1 MVFKTWFLIHSPLQ
15 SQVFRLQMAPQSDRE
30 NVIANQFKGDATPC
44 LLTRLKNI
52 KQINLLL
59 LVKGRFVVLRL
70 HLFKWGKFHKVTAF
84 ISIWFWSDARAK
96 PAMCQNPSEGRDRVG
111 FSIPD
116 SISRDGREDSGHV
129 SVWLWSLLQTR
140 CHRGD

>member
-1 MVFKTWFLIHSPLQ
+1 
-15 SQVFRLQMAPQSDRE
+15 MAPQSDRE

-70 HLFKWGKFHKVTAF
+70 HLFK
-84 ISIWFWSDARAK
+84 
-96 PAMCQNPSEGRDRVG
+96 
-111 FSIPD
+111 
-116 SISRDGREDSGHV
+116 
-129 SVWLWSLLQTR
+129 
-140 CHRGD
+140 